1 MEVTLQQILDARERR
16 AALQKALLAEFRC
29 PLICFTMNIA
39 GPVKVSPLI
48 LRAFQWGLDRLD
60 SRLQEAKILYRQAD
74 TPITG
79 CEAFLAVAADALI
92 LKDICTSIEEETPLG
107 RLFDMDVL
115 GCDGHKLDRKNQ
127 RGCIVCGAPGR
138 ACAAGRLHS
147 AKQLQDV
154 TGRIL
159 SAHFAAIDR
168 DKIATLAVKSL
179 IAEVHTT
186 PKPGLVDRRNT
197 GSHKDMDIRTF
208 TASAFALEPYF
219 RKCVETGQ
227 NTALLSPAE
236 TFSLLRQA
244 GLDAE
249 KAMYKATGGINT
261 HKGAIYTMGVLC
273 GAVGRL
279 WKPEAPIAKTDE
291 ILCLCKEMTAQSV
304 KDDFAAMTGATAG
317 ERLYLQKG
325 LTGIRGQVAAGLP
338 AVAHIGLPVYKS
350 CLQNGLSDNDAGAVT
365 LVHLI
370 AQVEDTN
377 LHHRGGTDGA
387 AFARDAARM
396 LLPAPAMAQIEE
408 LDNAFIVR
416 NLSPGGCADLLAVT
430 YFLHHLEQTTR
441 SLN

>member
-1 MEVTLQQILDARERR
+1 MEVTLHQILDAREQR
-16 AALQKALLAEFRC
+16 AARQKALLAQYSK

-48 LRAFQWGLDRLD
+48 LRAFQWGLAQLD
-60 SRLQEAKILYRQAD
+60 NKLLDETKILYRQVD
-74 TPITG
+74 PLTTG
-79 CEAFLAVAADALI
+79 YVAFFVVDADAQA
-92 LKDICTSIEEETPLG
+92 LKDLCTAIEEETPLG

-115 GCDGHKLDRKNQ
+115 DTDGVKLERVAQ
-127 RGCIVCGAPGR
+127 RGCVVCGAPGR
-138 ACAAGRLHS
+138 GCAAGRVHPVVEIQ
-147 AKQLQDV
+147 AATD
-154 TGRIL
+154 RIITE
-159 SAHFAAIDR
+159 HFVAFDR
-168 DKIATLAVKSL
+168 DQIAALAVQSL
-179 IAEVHTT
+179 LAEVHTT

-304 KDDFAAMTGATAG
+304 KADFSAMTGATAG
-317 ERLYLQKG
+317 EQLYLQKG

-338 AVAHIGLPVYKS
+338 AVADIGLPVYKN
-350 CLQNGLSDNDAGAVT
+350 CLQNGLSPNDAGAVT

-377 LHHRGGTDGA
+377 LYHRGGANGA
-387 AFARDAARM
+387 AFAREAARA
-396 LLPAPAMAQIEE
+396 LLPAPAIAQIEE
-408 LDNAFIVR
+408 LDDAFIAR
-416 NLSPGGCADLLAVT
+416 NLSPGGCADLLAAT
-430 YFLHHLEQTTR
+430 YFLYFLKQT
-441 SLN
+441 